1 MEISLHGANNYTESA
16 RYVLDCEGAVGI
28 LKRKLTGEIPGYITT
43 FQTFNEG
50 SIDLDPHYFYAY
62 LQPELSEYDAWFN
75 VKDDLLVLG
84 VSVKNMDK
92 IGHYYRCFIAY
103 MEEKYHLRI
112 SRQTKEEKWLARS
125 RIWNDRGARESMR
138 YYQCEKYPIEF
149 VVSENIDKRFDS
161 HNHVGH
167 YIVSLVMQGEVTV
180 YLGNGKLVCHEGDVF
195 TIPPYAMHSVCQERE
210 ACLLS
215 MCIGTAFV
223 METDSETAEGIVR
236 GLLKDA
242 VGQGIFGKAQ
252 EEKLLVSMQ
261 AVFHVQD
268 MGGKEMDTDI
278 KILADR
284 ITSNPE
290 FELPI
295 ETLAADIFVSK
306 YYLIKKFK
314 RSVGM
319 TPHQFCIQNRIRK
332 SQGLLNEEKTV
343 SRIATEMGFY
353 DQSHFDKA
361 FQKIVGISPSEY
373 IHSKKQIG
381 QST

>member
-1 MEISLHGANNYTESA
+1 
-16 RYVLDCEGAVGI
+16 
-28 LKRKLTGEIPGYITT
+28 
-43 FQTFNEG
+43 
-50 SIDLDPHYFYAY
+50 
-62 LQPELSEYDAWFN
+62 
-75 VKDDLLVLG
+75 
-84 VSVKNMDK
+84 
-92 IGHYYRCFIAY
+92 
-103 MEEKYHLRI
+103 
-112 SRQTKEEKWLARS
+112 
-125 RIWNDRGARESMR
+125 MR

-149 VVSENIDKRFDS
+149 VVSENIEKRFDS
-161 HNHVGH
+161 HNHAGH

-180 YLGNGKLVCHEGDVF
+180 YLGNRKLVCHEEDGF
-195 TIPPYAMHSVCQERE
+195 TIPPYAVHSVCQERE

-223 METDSETAEGIVR
+223 TETDAETAEGIVR

-252 EEKLLVSMQ
+252 EEKLLASMQ
-261 AVFHVQD
+261 AVFRVRD

-284 ITSNPE
+284 ITSHPE

-314 RSVGM
+314 RSVGI

-332 SQGLLNEEKTV
+332 AQSLLDAEQAI
-343 SRIATEMGFY
+343 SRIAAEMGFY

-361 FQKIVGISPSEY
+361 FQRIVGTSPSEY
-373 IHSKKQIG
+373 VDSKKVIC
-381 QST
+381 QSA